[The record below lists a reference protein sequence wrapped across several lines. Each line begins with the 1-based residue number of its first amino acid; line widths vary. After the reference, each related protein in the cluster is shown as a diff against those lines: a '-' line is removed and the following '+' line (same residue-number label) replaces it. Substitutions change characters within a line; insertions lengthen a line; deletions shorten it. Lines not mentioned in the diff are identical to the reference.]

1 LVRARRFI
9 GDKGV
14 PAPLRRLVL
23 DILKPIKGPSIVDV
37 AREIASLEGVAGV
50 NITVKEIDVE
60 TITLSM
66 TIQGDDINFEVLR
79 KKLEELGCVIHSID
93 QVIAG
98 KQIVEEP
105 RLEE

>member
-1 LVRARRFI
+1 M
-9 GDKGV
+9 

-37 AREIASLEGVAGV
+37 AREIASLEGITGV

-60 TITLSM
+60 TLTLTM
-66 TIQGDDINFEVLR
+66 TIQGDNINFDELE

-98 KQIVEEP
+98 RQIIEEP
-105 RLEE
+105 MLEE

>member
-1 LVRARRFI
+1 M
-9 GDKGV
+9 

-37 AREIASLEGVAGV
+37 AREIASLNGINGV

-60 TITLSM
+60 TLTLSM
-66 TIQGDDINFEVLR
+66 TVQGDGINFDNLK

-98 KQIVEEP
+98 KSIIEEP
-105 RLEE
+105 MLEE